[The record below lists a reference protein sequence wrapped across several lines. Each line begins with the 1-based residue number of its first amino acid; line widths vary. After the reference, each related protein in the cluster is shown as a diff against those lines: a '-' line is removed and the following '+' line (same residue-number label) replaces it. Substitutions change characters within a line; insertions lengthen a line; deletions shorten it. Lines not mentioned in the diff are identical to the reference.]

1 MPNSLFITGLEK
13 LAADANIIGY
23 QTSDYNQTRWRLYGG
38 LLELSIAAA
47 LGRCGSIKG
56 VQTLM
61 EYLKDVHSDFRFFAN
76 QELNA
81 ILKKDMKF
89 DYNKWTNLINTE
101 KGFLNKT
108 TPFSKE
114 IEL

>member
-1 MPNSLFITGLEK
+1 
-13 LAADANIIGY
+13 
-23 QTSDYNQTRWRLYGG
+23 
-38 LLELSIAAA
+38 
-47 LGRCGSIKG
+47 
-56 VQTLM
+56 
-61 EYLKDVHSDFRFFAN
+61 
-76 QELNA
+76 
-81 ILKKDMKF
+81 MKF